1 MSIHHISW
9 QTTVSGIEDEGIF
22 QDALT
27 WLSGSDEFV
36 NIERTTSY
44 HGSNIHIAK
53 VEISKKSQ
61 ATKSLARLGSAALQ
75 ELLFNLEGRIDDDNC
90 IYIRLD
96 LDSLLAGEINISEP
110 NKGRTVKGKAK
121 LELYPGDERHE
132 SAIKTIEN
140 AIQLSNDLGL
150 PENPWN

>member
-22 QDALT
+22 QDALA

-53 VEISKKSQ
+53 VEISKKTQ

-96 LDSLLAGEINISEP
+96 LDSLLAGEINISDP

-140 AIQLSNDLGL
+140 AIQLSKDLGL

>member
-36 NIERTTSY
+36 NIESTTSY

-96 LDSLLAGEINISEP
+96 LDSLLAGQINISQP

-121 LELYPGDERHE
+121 LELYPGDERLE

-140 AIQLSNDLGL
+140 AIHLSNDLGL